1 MRQQR
6 ESNRIVSVLDFGPER
21 IRCHFLSYVSS
32 QYGGNRSIY
41 DLLDTLDTPTPTG
54 SSAIRIPSFST
65 KLHQKLWIIYCT
77 VVRKAVSIY
86 NPAPSCYRVFV
97 CPTVVVASS
106 RRRQKCRRS
115 SDPFTIPFGIHKR
128 TRPWWM
134 TILLLRA

>member
-1 MRQQR
+1 MTNGSYRY
-6 ESNRIVSVLDFGPER
+6 SISVPNEFVA
-21 IRCHFLSYVSS
+21 IFCHTSAAST
-32 QYGGNRSIY
+32 GGIDRFTIYSIPSI
-41 DLLDTLDTPTPTG
+41 LDTPTPTG

-86 NPAPSCYRVFV
+86 HPAPSCYRVFV